1 MVDDLR
7 HKHQQA
13 IEEHKQAIA
22 LFSNN
27 IQDRDN
33 QILASQYE
41 SMGLQDELRKEDQQ
55 IAALQRRY
63 VDQAIDLGKDNIII
77 IVKKRSPLPFLH
89 KLEKSALI
97 LGKNALIAVIYG
109 VNFSFKMQFLRVF
122 RRKNRRFF
130 PAWPFFFVLYM
141 IFYRSALIL
150 RILLRPKKFLVTRS
164 N

>member
-7 HKHQQA
+7 HRHQQA

-77 IVKKRSPLPFLH
+77 IVKKKGLPC
-89 KLEKSALI
+89 
-97 LGKNALIAVIYG
+97 
-109 VNFSFKMQFLRVF
+109 
-122 RRKNRRFF
+122 
-130 PAWPFFFVLYM
+130 PFCINWKKVL
-141 IFYRSALIL
+141 
-150 RILLRPKKFLVTRS
+150 
-164 N
+164 